1 MFRLYLCCCMQGP
14 QGSESLQPPGG
25 SGDKTLHSPNG
36 STALNSSLERGVA
49 QGKRLRLE
57 VIESR
62 VLLPG
67 SEFHITPN
75 GLEGSSRRS
84 RDGNVYVGS
93 EEQECD
99 LAIKGDAEVMG
110 RKHFMLFW
118 QQEVCYLKDL
128 GEGAGTFI
136 RVNGSFP
143 LSTGCIVSFSDVH
156 ILVLLE
162 GSTLLL
168 KPLNGD
174 KKGQEFPYLPDS
186 SPILVGRTSSCTLQF
201 PGKSLSR
208 YHCSFVYEVPISSW
222 KLYDGLNSC
231 KPSTNGTW
239 VMAKEATELATGVV
253 FRAGS
258 SLFKAVLL

>member
-1 MFRLYLCCCMQGP
+1 MQGP
-14 QGSESLQPPGG
+14 QGSESLQPP
-25 SGDKTLHSPNG
+25 SSSLDKTLHSPNG
-36 STALNSSLERGVA
+36 STALNSSLERGSA
-49 QGKRLRLE
+49 QGKRLTLE
-57 VIESR
+57 VLESR
-62 VLLPG
+62 LLLPG

-84 RDGNVYVGS
+84 RDCNVIVGS
-93 EEQECD
+93 EEKECD
-99 LAIKGDAEVMG
+99 LAIKEDAEVIG

-118 QQEVCYLKDL
+118 QKEVCYLKDL
-128 GEGAGTFI
+128 GEGSGTFI

-143 LSTGCIVSFSDVH
+143 LSSGCIISFSDIH
-156 ILVLLE
+156 IFVLLE

-168 KPLNGD
+168 KPLNSD

-186 SPILVGRTSSCTLQF
+186 SPVLVGRTVSCTLQF
-201 PGKSLSR
+201 PDKSVSR
-208 YHCSFVYEVPISSW
+208 YHCSFVYDTQMASW

-239 VMAKEATELATGVV
+239 VMTKEATELATGVV

-258 SLFKAVLL
+258 SLFKAVFV

>member
-1 MFRLYLCCCMQGP
+1 MQGAP
-14 QGSESLQPPGG
+14 SSDSLPPPV
-25 SGDKTLHSPNG
+25 SSMEKTLHSPNG
-36 STALNSSLERGVA
+36 STALNSSLERGTA

-57 VIESR
+57 VMESR

-67 SEFHITPN
+67 TEFHITPK
-75 GLEGSSRRS
+75 GLEGSTRRS
-84 RDGNVYVGS
+84 HDGNVYVGS
-93 EEQECD
+93 GEKECD
-99 LAIKGDAEVMG
+99 LAIKDDAELMG
-110 RKHFMLFW
+110 RKHFMVFW
-118 QQEVCYLKDL
+118 QREVCYLQDL

-143 LSTGCIVSFSDVH
+143 LTSGCIVSFSDIH

-168 KPLNGD
+168 KPLTGD
-174 KKGQEFPYLPDS
+174 KMGLEFPYLPDS

-201 PGKSLSR
+201 PDKSLSR
-208 YHCSFVYEVPISSW
+208 YHCSFVYEAQLCTW

-239 VMAKEATELATGVV
+239 VMSKEATELGTGVV
-253 FRAGS
+253 FKAGS
-258 SLFKAVLL
+258 SLFKAAVLV